1 MRPVVQSRTGK
12 VGNCFAASLASVLNL
27 PLRSVPDFK
36 RANLDPEVNRWLGKN
51 YGLQYKELPITD
63 PAPLGYHF
71 ILGLSP
77 RGGQHCVVGY
87 NGKLAHDPH
96 PMDGT
101 GRGVKPEEWG
111 VLVPVSKARD
121 VLLSGKRLNAA
132 AEPLLAKHDAVKNGS
147 TRTGSSEAVYRS
159 TNYEVANLLADAE
172 RLLGRA
178 KLDDD
183 PSYWQAKL
191 TAAHKYLDKAVNFA
205 RGGDY
210 GHAVAYQEAAFSAT
224 HAVLSKL
231 QHSGA
236 RDVAAPYK
244 PGDKIRLKGNGG
256 VHTTVDK
263 AVKGADLFGRPCWYI
278 WTTTGECVVI
288 HEKEQES

>member
-1 MRPVVQSRTGK
+1 MFLIPRTQSRTGK
-12 VGNCFAASLASVLNL
+12 TGTCFRTCLASVLNL
-27 PLRSVPDFK
+27 RESQVPDFK

-87 NGKLAHDPH
+87 NGRLAHDPH

-111 VLVPVSKARD
+111 VLVPMSKAQD
-121 VLLSGKRLNAA
+121 IILSGKRLNTA
-132 AEPLLAKHDAVKNGS
+132 AEPLLARHDAIKASPVRIGN
-147 TRTGSSEAVYRS
+147 SEACYRTTS
-159 TNYEVANLLADAE
+159 AEIASLLADAE
-172 RLLGRA
+172 RLLGHA

-183 PSYWQAKL
+183 PSYWKAKL
-191 TAAHKYLDKAVNFA
+191 TAARKYLATANAEAKAGN
-205 RGGDY
+205 Y
-210 GHAVAYQEAAFSAT
+210 GRAVAYQEAAFSAT

-231 QHSGA
+231 RKSGA
-236 RDVAAPYK
+236 HDTAEPYQ
-244 PGDKIRLKGNGG
+244 PGDTIKLKNGKLTK
-256 VHTTVDK
+256 VEHV
-263 AVKGADLFGRPCWYI
+263 VKGENLFNQPCWYV
-278 WTTTGECVVI
+278 WTATGECVVI
-288 HEKEQES
+288 PAK